1 MARWHR
7 GPLSPAAVLANE
19 LGRIAWLVP
28 ANWGDGLNGREQC
41 SPTGL
46 RVNLDI
52 EPASQHSYNLLGQAT
67 PLLFGPFTQ

>member
-1 MARWHR
+1 
-7 GPLSPAAVLANE
+7 
-19 LGRIAWLVP
+19 
-28 ANWGDGLNGREQC
+28 LNGREQC

-67 PLLFGPFTQ
+67 PLLFGPFTQIAGRCGPERPGLE